1 MEING
6 IDSGAAAVVAGGGPM
21 ARKALDIQKEEGES
35 AVKLIKSSDEGPE
48 KKGEMVD
55 TTA

>member
-6 IDSGAAAVVAGGGPM
+6 IDSGAAAVVASGGPM
-21 ARKALDIQKEEGES
+21 ARKALAIQKEEGEA
-35 AVKLIKSSDEGPE
+35 AVKLINSVEEGPE
-48 KKGEMVD
+48 KKGELVD